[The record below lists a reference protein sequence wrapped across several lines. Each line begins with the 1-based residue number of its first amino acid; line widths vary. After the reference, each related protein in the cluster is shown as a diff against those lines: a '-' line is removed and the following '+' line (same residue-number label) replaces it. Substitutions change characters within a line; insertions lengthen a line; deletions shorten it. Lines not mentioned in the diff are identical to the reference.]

1 MIAIKGTKKGDKGSI
16 LDLEGTGASPKWSIR
31 WSDGQICSHNAKSLQ
46 IYENELIS
54 ESNFDSDEESEADS
68 VIESDS
74 DSDSDSESIFISY
87 SNDCDEG
94 ISAQL

>member
-1 MIAIKGTKKGDKGSI
+1 LIAIKGTKKGDKGSI

-54 ESNFDSDEESEADS
+54 E
-68 VIESDS
+68 
-74 DSDSDSESIFISY
+74 
-87 SNDCDEG
+87 
-94 ISAQL
+94 